1 MELSDPALN
10 ELNLEM
16 TSQSDPVRPAVFI
29 PERFEPL
36 MTLVRRTGRSNQA
49 VFPAAFDL
57 LCFAAAIGF
66 TRNEQGAI
74 AVNSNDKT
82 SGGEVVMNV
91 PDRKDRLLC
100 DMIAVADAGDDSV
113 LEVGKL
119 QERLDTF
126 MRYACGGLDHL
137 MVLTKTRTARDAVE
151 AVIRGADQDSSVA
164 DLRDLVDLDGDA

>member
-1 MELSDPALN
+1 MELSGPALN
-10 ELNLEM
+10 ESNPEM

-29 PERFEPL
+29 PGRFEPL
-36 MTLVRRTGRSNQA
+36 MTLVRRAGRSSQA

-66 TRNEQGAI
+66 TRDEKGAI
-74 AVNSNDKT
+74 AINSNDKT

-113 LEVGKL
+113 LEAGKL

-137 MVLTKTRTARDAVE
+137 MTLAKTRTARDAVE

-164 DLRDLVDLDGDA
+164 DLRDLVNLGDDA

>member
-1 MELSDPALN
+1 
-10 ELNLEM
+10 M
-16 TSQSDPVRPAVFI
+16 TSQPDPVRPNVFI

-36 MTLVRRTGRSNQA
+36 MTLVRRTGRSSQA

-66 TRNEQGAI
+66 TRSEQGAI
-74 AVNSNDKT
+74 AINSNDKT

-100 DMIAVADAGDDSV
+100 DMIAVADAGDDTV
-113 LEVGKL
+113 LEAGRL

-126 MRYACGGLDHL
+126 MCYACGGLDHL
-137 MVLTKTRTARDAVE
+137 MTLTKTRTARDAVE

-164 DLRDLVDLDGDA
+164 DLRDLVDLDD